1 MNNSHRS
8 QFMLIATIIL
18 LALTGLM
25 IARNEELVFR
35 DEGRLVMELDPS
47 DPGTVIFYWRS
58 DVETPMARRFADGY
72 VEWKGKIDRIVID
85 LHSPGGAIREGEAVI
100 REIERMKRTHI
111 VDTRVRSRR
120 ACYSMCVPIFL
131 QGETR
136 SAAPN
141 ARFMFHQPTSYDYFT
156 GERVDEP
163 EWEREMAAQK
173 FFRRYFVDSPIT
185 PAWRDK
191 LALEWRGK
199 DVFRSAQEL
208 VDERS
213 NIVTDLE

>member
-1 MNNSHRS
+1 MKNGQRS
-8 QFMLIATIIL
+8 NVMLMATIIL
-18 LALTGLM
+18 LAMTALM

-35 DEGRLVMELDPS
+35 DEGRLVIELDPS
-47 DPGTVIFYWRS
+47 DPNAVIFYWRS
-58 DVETPMARRFADGY
+58 DVETPMAHRFAEGFT
-72 VEWKGKIDRIVID
+72 EWKDKTDRIVID

-131 QGETR
+131 QGERR

-141 ARFMFHQPTSYDYFT
+141 ARFMFHQPTAYDYFT

-163 EWEREMAAQK
+163 EWEREMTAQR

-185 PAWRDK
+185 PAWRDQ

-208 VDERS
+208 VDEQS

>member
-1 MNNSHRS
+1 
-8 QFMLIATIIL
+8 MLIVTIAL
-18 LALTGLM
+18 LAMTALM

-35 DEGRLVMELDPS
+35 DEGRLVAEVDPS
-47 DPGTVIFYWRS
+47 DPNTVIFYWRN
-58 DVETPMARRFADGY
+58 DVETPMARRFAEGFT
-72 VEWKGKIDRIVID
+72 EWKDKAVRIVID

-111 VDTRVRSRR
+111 VDTRVRARC

-131 QGETR
+131 QGGKR
-136 SAAPN
+136 SAAPS
-141 ARFMFHQPTSYDYFT
+141 ARFMFHQPTSYEYFT
-156 GERVDEP
+156 GERIEEP

-185 PAWRDK
+185 PAWRDQ

-213 NIVTDLE
+213 NIVTDLES